1 MQSRATCAFRNSSF
15 RWQNRGLASS
25 TYALPTA
32 CNWWRNDSLFS
43 ASQFGNFR
51 RELDKLKAV
60 KSSQSFKRDFSVG
73 KQWNQVTGSH
83 PSSLI
88 DGDEIG
94 KGLSPRIYQQKA
106 QKLLHQV
113 KTHRVQT
120 ELVIQKVEELLL
132 LALSEYEDN
141 VPSDGPLALQLL
153 NTSVQYAK
161 EVSNGDRLLPRIFS
175 LSCQLMLQSGHPSA
189 VNEVHRQLWRL
200 LDGHEEFLVTTDH
213 LYNTHHVNDVCSY
226 YIRHI
231 VGNANQQ
238 KRKIDVRR
246 SRQLHRLI
254 DRLSELQRDPTV
266 PLSSNAYI
274 DDSLIL
280 LLCNQLKP
288 REAHQ
293 VIRNRVEKLSL
304 ASGLI
309 RQEEVPLV
317 SSFTTIINGYAK
329 MSQPE
334 KAQSVIKWMMSFHEP
349 EHYTSPSTMKAK
361 AIVPAPTL
369 NCFNG
374 LLHAYAMAGSKNA
387 GFKVEQ
393 TLEWMEKLY
402 DGRNFDTKP
411 NETTYNI
418 CINAWARSKHPEAP
432 IRAENLLRRVVA
444 LGESGDQ
451 IEPSE
456 EAFSAVMNTWV
467 NSSSDS
473 GSIKKMREAT
483 EKVAG
488 ILDLMERISVI
499 SSRLSLSAFSYTV
512 LIKSWGKLAHNLD
525 GVGKRKCEEQIFN
538 VLGRMCSNG
547 VTPTTETYNS
557 ILTALVEVSPISAV
571 FYFLELEQQY
581 CNGNM
586 KLDTRTFN
594 CGLNAI
600 AVLNRPDAVA
610 RVTDILNRMFEYHE
624 TDPLILPSNL
634 TFNIILKVL
643 SRSTSHVPG
652 AAAKADDLLS
662 EMDEME
668 SVVPD
673 FISYVTCIIAW
684 GRSHEKDKIH
694 RVVSLLQ
701 RYVSSLRDH
710 DEHYYKSSIAVF
722 NAVLSVCHHNSTK
735 EHAEDVLHAT
745 KFTMAELRK
754 LRGVVADQKT
764 YESFFQVMKA
774 GNSILRE
781 DQSTFTSLIEDE
793 FNQCANDGCVT
804 EDIIQALKSAIPPT
818 VFERLVGQGVDSV
831 TWSIPKAWSRN
842 TTVKSSI

>member
-1 MQSRATCAFRNSSF
+1 MNQMQSRATCALRKCSF

-25 TYALPTA
+25 TYALPTT
-32 CNWWRNDSLFS
+32 CNPWRNDSLFLTS
-43 ASQFGNFR
+43 LGGNSR
-51 RELDKLKAV
+51 KEHDKFKAL
-60 KSSQSFKRDFSVG
+60 KSSKPFQRDFSVG
-73 KQWNQVTGSH
+73 KPWNQSTDSH
-83 PSSLI
+83 PSILV
-88 DGDEIG
+88 DGDEKG
-94 KGLSPRIYQQKA
+94 KGLSTRIYQEKA
-106 QKLLHQV
+106 KKLLHQV
-113 KTHRVQT
+113 KTHRVQP
-120 ELVIQKVEELLL
+120 ELVTQKIEELLL

-153 NTSVQYAK
+153 NTSVRYAK
-161 EVSNGDRLLPRIFS
+161 EESSSERLLPRLFS
-175 LSCQLMLQSGHPSA
+175 LSCQLMLKSGHPSA
-189 VNEVHRQLWRL
+189 VNEVHSQLWRL
-200 LDGHEEFLVTTDH
+200 LDGHEEFLVPTDH

-231 VGNANQQ
+231 VGSANKQ

-246 SRQLHRLI
+246 SQQSHRLI
-254 DRLSELQRDPTV
+254 HRLSELHRDPTV

-280 LLCNQLKP
+280 LFCNQLKP
-288 REAHQ
+288 REGYQ
-293 VIRNRVEKLSL
+293 VLQKRVEKLSSDPSL
-304 ASGLI
+304 K
-309 RQEEVPLV
+309 RDEEVPLV

-329 MSQPE
+329 TSQPE
-334 KAQSVIKWMMSFHEP
+334 KAQSIIKWMMSFHESK
-349 EHYTSPSTMKAK
+349 HCSSTE
-361 AIVPAPTL
+361 AIVPPPNL
-369 NCFNG
+369 NCFNA
-374 LLHAYAMAGSKNA
+374 LLHAYAVVGSKNA

-402 DGRNFDTKP
+402 DGGKFDTKP

-432 IRAENLLRRVVA
+432 IRAENLLRRVVS

-473 GSIKKMREAT
+473 GSIKKMSEAT
-483 EKVAG
+483 DKVAG
-488 ILDLMERISVI
+488 ILDLMERISVT
-499 SSRLSLSAFSYTV
+499 SSRLSLSAVSYTV
-512 LIKSWGKLAHNLD
+512 LIKSWGKIAHNLD
-525 GVGKRKCEEQIFN
+525 GMEKRKCEEEIFN
-538 VLGRMCSNG
+538 VLRRMSSNG

-557 ILTALVEVSPISAV
+557 VLTALVEISPISAV

-610 RVTDILNRMFEYHE
+610 RVTNILKRMFEYHE

-668 SVVPD
+668 SVAPD

-684 GRSHEKDKIH
+684 GRSDENDKIH
-694 RVVSLLQ
+694 RVIKLLQ
-701 RYVSSLRDH
+701 RYVSSLRNH
-710 DEHYYKSSIAVF
+710 DEHSKSSIAVF
-722 NAVLSVCHHNSTK
+722 NAVLSVCHHNSSK
-735 EHAEDVLHAT
+735 EHAEEALHAT
-745 KFTMAELRK
+745 KFAMSELHK
-754 LRGVVADQKT
+754 LKGVVADRKT

-774 GNSILRE
+774 GSSIFRE
-781 DQSTFTSLIEDE
+781 DQSTFTALIEDE
-793 FNQCANDGCVT
+793 FNQCANDGYVT
-804 EDIIQALKSAIPPT
+804 EDIIQTLRSAAPQT
-818 VFERLVGQGVDSV
+818 VFERLVGQSVDSM
-831 TWSIPKAWSRN
+831 TSSIPKAW
-842 TTVKSSI
+842 